1 MISTYHCMIL
11 LFINIGVPHGCRYW
25 VGYSG
30 FQVCMGGLK
39 QAFCHLVIIKGKFIG
54 CEDSQHNHHAVLPV
68 HNTGKTVY

>member
-1 MISTYHCMIL
+1 MQVLGRVLWVSSM
-11 LFINIGVPHGCRYW
+11 HG
-25 VGYSG
+25 GG
-30 FQVCMGGLK
+30 GGLK